1 MADEKDLRSSADR
14 DADAAL
20 EAILR
25 EVEASPRR
33 TARKR
38 ELDDLDFVQTGT
50 PRSHAATPKTPVRD
64 HSAEPAEPVV
74 KTDEAAPVKKLREE
88 NEAPARKPRED
99 NTAQAR
105 KPREENEAPVRRPRE
120 ENEAPVRRPR
130 EDNAAPARRPR
141 EDNAA
146 PARRPREDNAA
157 PARRPREENAA
168 PVRRPREDNAAPARR
183 PREENAVPQR
193 RRPEGQR
200 MSAQQNRPA
209 RDVERVDQPQR
220 RAPQQ
225 NAPRR
230 EHPQEPQRSRQPQQ
244 RAVQERSA
252 HPQQNRSAE
261 RPQAHRAGAA
271 VRRRPNYFRIG
282 LAIYIMLGI
291 ILTLWGMRRLY
302 NFLKEYEASRPQYT
316 IDGFV
321 SHLDNGFYSDMVR
334 QKVDEI
340 DVTEYETADTIAST
354 LDIESMSGTG
364 YTWAKKV
371 DEFTDEKPV
380 YYIRYQGA
388 SIATVTLQR
397 AGGTDQF
404 DFPVWKALD
413 PQSLIEI
420 PIEPEYTLDATVPN
434 GGSLMVN
441 GLKVPMTSL
450 TDTEYEMN
458 LDEVAQS
465 VTPNPV
471 GQHVKIS
478 DLFVAPTVRAFDKD
492 GNELE
497 AKEVPDK
504 SVKEQVLV
512 FEPAAKAEP
521 NEQIVERM
529 QNLTKAYINYMI
541 NKDEATGANWGA
553 VGNYLLNGSDAFK
566 VLKGIYSDVAWN
578 NPYTARE
585 DKVLEVSNI
594 RMYSDT
600 ICTADTH
607 FELQLTKESNNGT
620 VTNDYNGTVRWVMV
634 KNGNAWYASHFDL
647 LSGEDAA
654 AAPADEAPAEE

>member
-1 MADEKDLRSSADR
+1 MADEKNLRNSAER

-33 TARKR
+33 TARSR
-38 ELDDLDFVQTGT
+38 DIDDLDFVQTGT

-64 HSAEPAEPVV
+64 HSAAPAEPVV
-74 KTDEAAPVKKLREE
+74 KADDAAPVSKQQEEAAPV
-88 NEAPARKPRED
+88 RKPRED
-99 NTAQAR
+99 NAAPVR
-105 KPREENEAPVRRPRE
+105 KPREDNAAPVRK
-120 ENEAPVRRPR
+120 PR

-141 EDNAA
+141 EDSAA
-146 PARRPREDNAA
+146 PARRPREDSAA
-157 PARRPREENAA
+157 PARRPREDIAA
-168 PVRRPREDNAAPARR
+168 PARRPREDSAAPTRRPREDNAAP
-183 PREENAVPQR
+183 QR

-200 MSAQQNRPA
+200 ANGPQNRPV
-209 RDVERVDQPQR
+209 REVERVDQPQR

-225 NAPRR
+225 NAPHR
-230 EHPQEPQRSRQPQQ
+230 ERPQDPQRSRQPQNRPQQ
-244 RAVQERSA
+244 RAAQGQR
-252 HPQQNRSAE
+252 PQQNRSGAN
-261 RPQAHRAGAA
+261 PHRSGTAA
-271 VRRRPNYFRIG
+271 KRRPNYFRIG

-291 ILTLWGMRRLY
+291 ILTLWGMRRLH

-334 QKVDEI
+334 QKVNDIE
-340 DVTEYETADTIAST
+340 VTEYETADTIAAT

-420 PIEPEYTLDATVPN
+420 PIEAEYSLDVTVPN

-471 GQHVKIS
+471 GQHVMI
-478 DLFVAPTVRAFDKD
+478 DGLFVAPTVRAFDKD
-492 GNELE
+492 GNELSP
-497 AKEVPDK
+497 KEVPDK
-504 SVKEQVLV
+504 TVREQNYI

-521 NEQIVERM
+521 NEQLVERM
-529 QNLTKAYINYMI
+529 ENLTKAYINYMI

-594 RMYSDT
+594 KMYSDT

-647 LSGEDAA
+647 LNGEDAA
-654 AAPADEAPAEE
+654 AAPADDAPAEE